1 MTRALTNTVEL
12 STNQFSGVQA
22 LLLISKNG
30 CFIFSLHIS
39 STCPGQWRGL
49 MESCWRYEADTR
61 PTFVEVLKT
70 LDEIAR
76 SKFHQMT
83 NDSDF
88 YSLQDDWKLEIDDM
102 LNNIR
107 AREHVRKKN
116 TSSVSEK

>member
-1 MTRALTNTVEL
+1 MEHFSKYAAKLYDRRKYFVTVY
-12 STNQFSGVQA
+12 V
-22 LLLISKNG
+22 
-30 CFIFSLHIS
+30 CCSLHIP
-39 STCPGQWRGL
+39 STCPGQWRSL
-49 MESCWRYEADTR
+49 MEACGRYEADGR

-88 YSLQDDWKLEIDDM
+88 YSLQDDWKREIDDM

-107 AREHVRKKN
+107 AREHVR
-116 TSSVSEK
+116 T